1 MERTEDMAQRLPRW
15 AELQAPTAAEPRE
28 PVRQRGF
35 LILEEQPAMRSDGD
49 GGSSVVARD
58 FLDLE
63 ACAEY
68 VGVSTDVISE
78 WVNREDMPH
87 TRTSGTAKG
96 KLIFSRR
103 LVQDWL
109 EGRMTFR
116 PAMMA
121 RGRGR

>member
-1 MERTEDMAQRLPRW
+1 MERSEEMAQRLPRW
-15 AELQAPTAAEPRE
+15 AEVHAPGPMERTES
-28 PVRQRGF
+28 VRQRGF
-35 LILEEQPAMRSDGD
+35 LILEEQPALGTDGES
-49 GGSSVVARD
+49 GPALIARD

-103 LVQDWL
+103 LVQGWL
-109 EGRMTFR
+109 EQRMTTTF
-116 PAMMA
+116 PMMA
-121 RGRGR
+121 RRRG

>member
-1 MERTEDMAQRLPRW
+1 MERSEEMAQRLPRW
-15 AELQAPTAAEPRE
+15 AEVQAPGPIERTE

-35 LILEEQPAMRSDGD
+35 LILEEQPAMRPDGES
-49 GGSSVVARD
+49 GPAVLARD

-116 PAMMA
+116 PAMA
-121 RGRGR
+121 VRRRGR